1 MENEDLKKA
10 DRLIG
15 SLTLQHD
22 QACKKI
28 AELEEDVACWK
39 FRYSVAALLCILSAV
54 ALAICLFA

>member
-1 MENEDLKKA
+1 MQNEDLKKA

-28 AELEEDVACWK
+28 AELEVMYLKAHTLGCC
-39 FRYSVAALLCILSAV
+39 ALGLFAIAIV